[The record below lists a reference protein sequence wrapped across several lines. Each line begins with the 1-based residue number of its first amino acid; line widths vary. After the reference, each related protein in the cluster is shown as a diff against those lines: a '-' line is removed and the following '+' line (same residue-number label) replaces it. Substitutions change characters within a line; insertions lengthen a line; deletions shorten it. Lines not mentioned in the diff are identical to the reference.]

1 MEVNPSH
8 NFASALFP
16 EKDSCWKFRT
26 RFEKLLVLVII
37 IVIVLCAAL
46 VILMALVVNNAF
58 NSKGNDNDC
67 DSNNNI
73 GFHYD
78 NTLLDFNATKVC
90 LRPGC
95 VKAGMS
101 SFSYYFGSVQIM
113 WKINQLFFPIRKP
126 NKSFIRLTLKLHLLH
141 IFCIHTPLFIV

>member
-1 MEVNPSH
+1 METNTMEVNPSH

-16 EKDSCWKFRT
+16 EKNSCWKFRT

-37 IVIVLCAAL
+37 LVIVLCATL
-46 VILMALVVNNAF
+46 IVLMALVVNDALK
-58 NSKGNDNDC
+58 SKGNDDC

-73 GFHYD
+73 GFYHD
-78 NTLLDFNATKVC
+78 NTLLDSNATKVC

-101 SFSYYFGSVQIM
+101 QFSYYLGFVQVM
-113 WKINQLFFPIRKP
+113 RKINQLFF
-126 NKSFIRLTLKLHLLH
+126 SS
-141 IFCIHTPLFIV
+141 HT